1 MRRFPSILAVAVLS
15 SSAFFAQQRPSPEQG
30 TPPATLGERDG
41 HWTAN
46 NAPEGREDFEVYVV
60 VQGDTLWAV
69 AERLL
74 NDPFLWP
81 QLWETNEHIVNPH
94 WIYPEDKILIR
105 PLTRITEAEPPPLEA
120 PEPEPQPAPEPEPR
134 PIRPVRLPATPRLRD
149 SAAPAPP
156 PIGFDLPDPIPVPE
170 VKVADLYC
178 SGFVTTRNLSSA
190 LNVMALFPGSASAMA
205 GETDYVYVSEGSAAG
220 IEAGQV
226 LSVVRPTLAVRSP
239 RETVGDLGMHYLELG
254 QLRVVLVQSD
264 FSLARVINSCD
275 SIEIGD
281 TVVGFRLIDFPELPK
296 NRPFSPSMP
305 SSGKM
310 TGAIVMSQTVLAN
323 SASPVFGTSTRLP
336 GTERTRLSHLSSGL
350 VAEGQIVYID
360 LGDRDG
366 VRTGDIFLIYRPLVL
381 DDSLYDFSRKAV
393 QVLGNQRQIIGE
405 LIVLKVEERAAT
417 AIISFASGGVSAG
430 DLVELR

>member
-1 MRRFPSILAVAVLS
+1 MLALAVLS
-15 SSAFFAQQRPSPEQG
+15 SSAFLAQQRPSPEQG
-30 TPPATLGERDG
+30 TPPTILGERDG

-46 NAPEGREDFEVYVV
+46 NAPQGGEAFEIYVV
-60 VQGDTLWAV
+60 AEGDTLWAL

-105 PLTRITEAEPPPLEA
+105 PLTRITEAEPPPPVA
-120 PEPEPQPAPEPEPR
+120 PEPEPEPAPEPEPR
-134 PIRPVRLPATPRLRD
+134 PIRPVRLPATPRMRD
-149 SAAPAPP
+149 TVAPAPP

-170 VKVADLYC
+170 VKAADLYC
-178 SGFVTTRNLSSA
+178 SGFVTTRNLSSD
-190 LNVMALFPGSASAMA
+190 LNVMAMFPGTASAMA

-220 IEAGQV
+220 IEAGQF
-226 LSVVRPTLAVRSP
+226 LSVVRPTMAVRSP
-239 RETVGDLGMHYLELG
+239 RETVGVLGTHYLELG

-264 FSLARVINSCD
+264 FSLSRVINSCD

-296 NRPFSPSMP
+296 NRPFSPAMP
-305 SSGKM
+305 SSGKI
-310 TGAIVMSQTVLAN
+310 TGAIAMSRSVLAN

-336 GTERTRLSHLSSGL
+336 GLEGTHLSHLSSGL

-366 VRTGDIFLIYRPLVL
+366 VRTGDIFLIYRLLTL
-381 DDSLYDFSRKAV
+381 DTSLYDFSPKAV
-393 QVLGNQRQIIGE
+393 QVLGTERQVIGE

-417 AIISFASGGVSAG
+417 AIITFASDGVSAG